1 VTREFIGVFCRSL
14 LHVSFIGQQNPAL
27 TCTFLGCFEHGSC
40 DWRIYRSLLRVRFQR
55 LFYRESRSCTPIH
68 FFLGVLSMALASCDL
83 RVYKSLI
90 LSSVIG
96 VFYREARSCIHK
108 QFFWSVL
115 SMALAACDCR
125 VY

>member
-1 VTREFIGVFCRSL
+1 MTGEFIGHFCGSVF
-14 LHVSFIGQQNPAL
+14 
-27 TCTFLGCFEHGSC
+27 TT
-40 DWRIYRSLLRVRFQR
+40 
-55 LFYRESRSCTPIH
+55 RSCTPMH
-68 FFLGVLSMALASCDL
+68 SFLSVLSMALASCDL

-90 LSSVIG
+90 LSSVIR